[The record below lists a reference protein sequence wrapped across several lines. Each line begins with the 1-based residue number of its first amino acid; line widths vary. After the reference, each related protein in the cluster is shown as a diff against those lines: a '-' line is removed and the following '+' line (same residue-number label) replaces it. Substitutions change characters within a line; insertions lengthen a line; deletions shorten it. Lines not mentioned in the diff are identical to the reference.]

1 MKNLIIV
8 VSLMVVMCSFS
19 IVEGAWTFQS
29 SPSIDGDNKAI
40 DTISVSKVYRNEGPM
55 LMIRNHS
62 RTGWDVVM
70 GCTTLRFAGDQTC
83 RARFDNGPVEI
94 FNVAYAA
101 DFRDMLIHEDQK
113 EDFIAKLR
121 KSNRVIIEW
130 NLNGNLRGGKK
141 MENGATFL
149 LTIFLIIS
157 IFIVL
162 FIIFV
167 FNSLVSLKNNIR
179 KSWANIDV
187 LLKQRYDEIPKL
199 IKVCEGYMKYE
210 RETLEKITLA
220 RTQFLNAKNP
230 AEIAKADSTLAG
242 GLKTLFA
249 VSENYPELK
258 ANANFKQLQER
269 VSYLENQIADRRE
282 FFNDSIAIFNTRIKQ
297 LPDIFIANMLG
308 YQQQEMYKVAE
319 AEKVSPD
326 IKFDMPK

>member
-1 MKNLIIV
+1 
-8 VSLMVVMCSFS
+8 
-19 IVEGAWTFQS
+19 
-29 SPSIDGDNKAI
+29 
-40 DTISVSKVYRNEGPM
+40 
-55 LMIRNHS
+55 
-62 RTGWDVVM
+62 M
-70 GCTTLRFAGDQTC
+70 G
-83 RARFDNGPVEI
+83 
-94 FNVAYAA
+94 VAL
-101 DFRDMLIHEDQK
+101 FVL
-113 EDFIAKLR
+113 
-121 KSNRVIIEW
+121 
-130 NLNGNLRGGKK
+130 
-141 MENGATFL
+141 
-149 LTIFLIIS
+149 
-157 IFIVL
+157 IVL
-162 FIIFV
+162 VVAGLGILFYMV
-167 FNSLVSLKNNIR
+167 GLYNQLVQIKVNID

-269 VSYLENQIADRRE
+269 VSYLENQVADRRE
-282 FFNDSIAIFNTRIKQ
+282 FFNDSVAIFNTRIKQ

-319 AEKVSPD
+319 AEKASPE